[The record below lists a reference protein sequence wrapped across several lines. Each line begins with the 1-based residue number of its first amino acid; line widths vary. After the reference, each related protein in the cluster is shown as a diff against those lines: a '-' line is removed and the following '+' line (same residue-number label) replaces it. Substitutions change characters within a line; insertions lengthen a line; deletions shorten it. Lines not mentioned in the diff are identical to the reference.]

1 MRAETRISHAVRQ
14 ILRCPV
20 CGSVLEGGA
29 ELGCTGCGAGFP
41 VVNGIPILIDESS
54 SLFSIADF
62 LDERPTTWQPT
73 SRLRQTVSRFLPSL
87 SRNMKGDENYA
98 TLAELL
104 LRERS
109 PGERPKVLVVG
120 GSRVGQGMAGFVAN
134 PELDLIETDV
144 SFGPRTALVCDAHD
158 LPLAD
163 ASVDAAVVQAVL
175 QALVDPQRCV
185 AEMHRVLRPG
195 GFVYAETPFMQ
206 QVCVA
211 RFDFTRYTH
220 VGHRRL
226 FRDFDEIAS
235 GAVCGPGMALAWA
248 YQYFLLSFF
257 TSPRA
262 RTAVKGF
269 TRVTAFWL
277 KYFDF
282 HLIDTPGGLDAA
294 SGVYFLGR
302 KGERPLPDDELIA
315 LYRGAVT
322 V

>member
-1 MRAETRISHAVRQ
+1 MAGQMRLSDAVRQ
-14 ILRCPV
+14 ILRCPA
-20 CGSVLEGGA
+20 CGSVLEGDA
-29 ELGCTGCGAGFP
+29 ELRCTGCERRFP
-41 VVNGIPILIDESS
+41 VVDGIPILIDEAS
-54 SLFSIADF
+54 SLFSLADF
-62 LDERPTTWQPT
+62 LDDRPTTWQPT
-73 SRLRQTVSRFLPSL
+73 SRARQTVSRFLPSL
-87 SRNMKGDENYA
+87 SRNMKGQENYA
-98 TLAELL
+98 RLADLL
-104 LRERS
+104 LEDADD
-109 PGERPKVLVVG
+109 RPKVLVIG
-120 GSRVGQGMAGFVAN
+120 GSRVGQGMSDFVAN
-134 PELDLIETDV
+134 SKLDLIETDV

-163 ASVDAAVVQAVL
+163 ASVDAAVVQGVL

-211 RFDFTRYTH
+211 GYDFTRYTH
-220 VGHRRL
+220 LGHRRL
-226 FRDFDEIAS
+226 FRDFDEVAS

-257 TSPRA
+257 TSRNV

-282 HLIDTPGGLDAA
+282 HLIDKPGGLDAA

-302 KGERPLPDDELIA
+302 KSDRPLEDEELIA

>member
-1 MRAETRISHAVRQ
+1 MGLETRLSDAVRQ

-20 CGSVLEGGA
+20 CGSALESGA
-29 ELGCTGCGAGFP
+29 DELRCTQCATRFP
-41 VVNGIPILIDESS
+41 VTGGIPILIDDSA
-54 SLFSIADF
+54 SLFSAGDF
-62 LDERPTTWQPT
+62 LDGRPTTWQPT
-73 SRLRQTVSRFLPSL
+73 SQLRQRVSRVLPSL
-87 SRNMKGDENYA
+87 SRNLKAEENYA
-98 TLAELL
+98 LLAELL
-104 LRERS
+104 LRGR
-109 PGERPKVLVVG
+109 GDERPKVLVVG
-120 GSRVGQGMAGFVAN
+120 GSRVGQGMADFVAN

-163 ASVDAAVVQAVL
+163 GSVDAAIVQAVL

-185 AEMHRVLRPG
+185 AEILRVLRPG
-195 GFVYAETPFMQ
+195 GLVYAETPFMQ

-211 RFDFTRYTH
+211 RYDFTRYTH
-220 VGHRRL
+220 LGHRRL
-226 FRDFDEIAS
+226 FRDFDEIVS
-235 GAVCGPGMALAWA
+235 GAVCGPGMALAWS

-257 TSPRA
+257 TSPTV

-269 TRVTAFWL
+269 TRATAFWL

-302 KGERPLPDDELIA
+302 KSDRALPDDELIA
-315 LYRGAVT
+315 GYRGAVT